1 LIVQDSAR
9 TPDQIDLQPALEQIL
24 RNAVRAVGG
33 SAAVAATWDEVGR
46 RYVVTGSYGIDS
58 RELARLRPL
67 LDEAIPDLAGSQE
80 QFDLISEL
88 APHRTLPISQQGQ
101 LQNPIM
107 ALPLRVGSNTIGL
120 IFVLRSMD
128 AATFSNLDPPALSA
142 FAEQAAIAVQNVRLA
157 HLLAQEKQRIESI
170 LEGSADGIY
179 TVDPQ
184 RRIVGLNGAMERLL
198 GCSKSEI
205 INQLCSRAL
214 NARDWE
220 GRSLCPDRCPLLM
233 ASEETGSVVELEG
246 KIQSRDGR
254 STDVA
259 LVYSIVRS
267 PEGQPLNAVV
277 NVRDISRARE
287 MENLRS
293 AFLSMLGHQL
303 QTPLAIIKGYAN
315 TLARSDGHWD
325 EATLR
330 QSVEAIEEETDRLS
344 QLMNRLLL
352 ASRLETGEM
361 VLRQEP
367 VQLETLADKVVRRS
381 QAMTSQHTF
390 SLEFPANF
398 PTVSADPALLEET
411 LINLVDNAIKYSP
424 QGGLINIKGK
434 AGHSGVAVTVADQ
447 GIGIPWWETR
457 RIFERFHRGQDW
469 LTQRTR
475 GLGLGLYICHAIV
488 TAHGGSIEVTSELGK
503 GSQFTIILPM
513 E

>member
-1 LIVQDSAR
+1 VQDSAR
-9 TPDQIDLQPALEQIL
+9 TTDQIDLQPALEQIL

-46 RYVVTGSYGIDS
+46 HYVVTSSYGIDS

-88 APHRTLPISQQGQ
+88 DPHRTLPVSQQGQ

-120 IFVLRSMD
+120 IFVMRSMD

-142 FAEQAAIAVQNVRLA
+142 FAEQAAIAVQNARLA
-157 HLLAQEKQRIESI
+157 HLLAQEKRRIESI

-184 RRIVGLNGAMERLL
+184 RRVVGLNGAMERLL
-198 GCSKSEI
+198 GCSKDEI

-220 GRSLCPDRCPLLM
+220 GRPLCPDRCPLLM
-233 ASEETGSVVELEG
+233 PPGGTGSVVEMEG
-246 KIQSRDGR
+246 KIQSQDGR
-254 STDVA
+254 STDVT
-259 LVYSIVRS
+259 LVYSIIRS

-277 NVRDISRARE
+277 NVRDISRTRE

-367 VQLETLADKVVRRS
+367 VRLEALADKVVRRS

-398 PTVSADPALLEET
+398 PTISADPALLEEA

-424 QGGLINIKGK
+424 QGGVISIKGK
-434 AGHSGVAVTVADQ
+434 VDFPGVAVTIADQ

-457 RIFERFHRGQDW
+457 RIFERFHRGQDS

-503 GSQFTIILPM
+503 GSQFTIILPI

>member
-1 LIVQDSAR
+1 MQGPIR
-9 TPDQIDLQPALEQIL
+9 TPDYNDHQPALEQIL

-46 RYVVTGSYGIDS
+46 RYLVTGAYGIDD

-80 QFDLISEL
+80 QFDLISKL
-88 APHRTLPISQQGQ
+88 DPHRTLPVSQQGQ
-101 LQNPIM
+101 LQNPII

-120 IFVLRSMD
+120 IFVMRSMD
-128 AATFSNLDPPALSA
+128 AAIFSNLDSPALAA
-142 FAEQAAIAVQNVRLA
+142 FAEQAAIAVQNARLA
-157 HLLAQEKQRIESI
+157 HLLAQEKRRIESI

-179 TVDPQ
+179 TVDAQ
-184 RRIVGLNGAMERLL
+184 RRVVGLNAAMERLL
-198 GCSKSEI
+198 GCPKEEA

-214 NARDWE
+214 SARDWE
-220 GRSLCPDRCPLLM
+220 GRPLCPDRCPLL
-233 ASEETGSVVELEG
+233 APPEGSGSVVELEG

-254 STDVA
+254 STDVT

-277 NVRDISRARE
+277 NVRDISRIRE
-287 MENLRS
+287 TENLRS
-293 AFLSMLGHQL
+293 VFLSMLGHQL
-303 QTPLAIIKGYAN
+303 QTPLSIIKGYAN

-330 QSVEAIEEETDRLS
+330 QSFEAIEEETDRLS

-352 ASRLETGEM
+352 ASRLETGE
-361 VLRQEP
+361 LALHPEP
-367 VQLETLADKVVRRS
+367 VQLEALADRVVRRS
-381 QAMTSQHTF
+381 QAMTDQHTF
-390 SLEFPANF
+390 FVSFPPDFPA
-398 PTVSADPALLEET
+398 VSADPALLEEA

-424 QGGLINIKGK
+424 QRGIISIKGR
-434 AGHSGVAVTVADQ
+434 ASQQGVALTVADQ

-475 GLGLGLYICHAIV
+475 GLGLGLYICNAIV
-488 TAHGGSIEVTSELGK
+488 TAHGGSIEVTSEIGK
-503 GSQFTIILPM
+503 GSQFTIVLPL